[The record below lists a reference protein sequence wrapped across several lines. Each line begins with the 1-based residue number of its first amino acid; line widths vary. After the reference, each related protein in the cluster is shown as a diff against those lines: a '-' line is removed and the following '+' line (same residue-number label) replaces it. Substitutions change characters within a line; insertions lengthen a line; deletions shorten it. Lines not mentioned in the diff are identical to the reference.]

1 MGSLE
6 ERAMSDVSWNAG
18 RNPAPAR
25 QSELMQIM
33 RDAVQHVLDRPDTR
47 RGPYILSD
55 TDLQSIKEA
64 TAKEPR

>member
-6 ERAMSDVSWNAG
+6 ERAMSDVTWNADRD
-18 RNPAPAR
+18 RNPTR
-25 QSELMQIM
+25 QLELLQIM

-55 TDLQSIKEA
+55 ADLQSIKDA
-64 TAKEPR
+64 TAKS